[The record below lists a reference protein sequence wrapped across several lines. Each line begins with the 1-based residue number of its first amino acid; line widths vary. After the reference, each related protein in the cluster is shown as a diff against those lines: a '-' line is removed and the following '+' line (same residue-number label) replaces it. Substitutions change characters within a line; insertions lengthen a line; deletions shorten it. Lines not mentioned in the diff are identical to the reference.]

1 MAETISKNA
10 RLRSPAYPYLD
21 LEAAIEKTEMF
32 YNNETTQ
39 RVSASVATADLGYEE
54 GSSRGWRALASLLS
68 FGLLEEEGSKEN
80 REVWLSELG
89 KEIFHYGNRESE
101 EARRA
106 IRIAA
111 LKPPIHLELWE
122 LWGNEGQLPSD
133 AQMRRYLVQTK
144 SFNPKAVD
152 DFLKE
157 FVNTLTYAGFIRGGK
172 IVSTDAQEK
181 NTKTTSEPTRARVS
195 TGKTMTTTAIA
206 DNLEE
211 ITIPLVG
218 GTTAILAIP
227 RPLSKRNFDKIK
239 NWLAL
244 MEDALIEDENSNVTT
259 DRDNATE

>member
-21 LEAAIEKTEMF
+21 LESAIEKTEMF

-39 RVSASVATADLGYEE
+39 RVSALVATADLGYEE

-89 KEIFHYGNRESE
+89 KEIFHYGNKDSE
-101 EARRA
+101 DAKRA
-106 IRIAA
+106 FRIAA

-122 LWGNEGQLPSD
+122 LWGKEGQLPSE

-157 FVNTLTYAGFIRGGK
+157 FVDTLTYAGFIKGGK
-172 IVSTDAQEK
+172 IVATDVFDT
-181 NTKTTSEPTRARVS
+181 NTKTSREPSRARIS
-195 TGKTMTTTAIA
+195 TGKNMTTTA
-206 DNLEE
+206 DNLQEN
-211 ITIPLVG
+211 TIPLIG
-218 GTTAILAIP
+218 GSTAILATP
-227 RPLSKRNFDKIK
+227 RPLSKKNYDLIK

-244 MEDALIEDENSNVTT
+244 MEESLTEDESKPE
-259 DRDNATE
+259 DEPEE